1 MPVKSIL
8 ILCREETSDVVE
20 LAAALNNRGHSAIYA
35 KPCEVTVDMDK
46 LGIRFILNDRVLD
59 LTCVLGWVSLSQRE
73 YGLWLLRAFEIGGI
87 PVINGSEVLGSGQN
101 KFLNSVLL
109 TKHQIPHI
117 PTRLIGSCEQL
128 EETADALGFPLVLKP
143 VIGAK
148 GEQVVRVDDIN
159 SLRKLAPDYL
169 RDHKALYVQ
178 ACLDKPGRDIRVRV
192 VGYRAEF
199 AFFRY
204 AKNGGFLTN
213 LSSGGTW
220 ETCPL
225 TARLIELAEQCS
237 RVFQAPVAGVDLL
250 EVGDDDYA
258 VIEVNT
264 TPAITWPHM
273 ETVRHVADL
282 IEQRVHLSFGA
293 KVQDGSSS

>member
-1 MPVKSIL
+1 MPVQSIL
-8 ILCREETSDVVE
+8 ILCREETPDVTE
-20 LAAALNNRGHSAIYA
+20 LAAALNGRGLDAICARPY
-35 KPCEVTVDMDK
+35 EITVDMDMS
-46 LGIRFILNDRVLD
+46 GTRFKFNDRTLN
-59 LTCVLGWVSLSQRE
+59 LACVLGWVSLSQRE
-73 YGLWLLRAFEIGGI
+73 YGLWLLKAFEICGI
-87 PVINGSEVLGSGQN
+87 PVINGSDVLGNGQN

-109 TKHQIPHI
+109 TVHQIPHI
-117 PTRLIGSCEQL
+117 PTRFIGSCEQL
-128 EETADALGFPLVLKP
+128 EETAEILEFPLVLKP

-159 SLRKLAPDYL
+159 SLRNLAPYYL

-192 VGYRAEF
+192 VDYRAEF

-204 AKNGGFLTN
+204 AVDGGFLTN

-220 ETCPL
+220 EPCPL
-225 TARLIELAEQCS
+225 TPRMIELAERCS
-237 RVFQAPVAGVDLL
+237 RIFQAPVAGVDLL
-250 EVGDDDYA
+250 EVDDDDYV

-282 IEQRVHLSFGA
+282 IEQRVHLSFRR
-293 KVQDGSSS
+293 

>member
-8 ILCREETSDVVE
+8 ILCREETPDVIE
-20 LAAALNNRGHSAIYA
+20 LAAALNGRGLPAICARPY
-35 KPCEVTVDMDK
+35 EITVDMDK
-46 LGIRFILNDRVLD
+46 SGIRFIFNHRILD
-59 LTCVLGWVSLSQRE
+59 LACVFGWVSLSQRE
-73 YGLWLLRAFEIGGI
+73 YGLWLLKAFEICGI
-87 PVINGSEVLGSGQN
+87 PVINGSDVLGSGQN
-101 KFLNSVLL
+101 KFLNSILL

-117 PTRLIGSCEQL
+117 PTRFIGSYEQL
-128 EETADALGFPLVLKP
+128 EETAELLGFPLVLKP

-159 SLRKLAPDYL
+159 SLRNLAPYYF

-192 VGYRAEF
+192 VDYKADF

-204 AKNGGFLTN
+204 AENGGFLTN

-220 ETCPL
+220 EACPL
-225 TARLIELAEQCS
+225 TPRMIALAEQCS
-237 RVFQAPVAGVDLL
+237 RVFQAPIAGVDLL
-250 EVGDDDYA
+250 EVDDDDYA

-273 ETVRHVADL
+273 ETVRHVADF
-282 IEQRVHLSFGA
+282 IEQRVYLSFSGE
-293 KVQDGSSS
+293 SPR